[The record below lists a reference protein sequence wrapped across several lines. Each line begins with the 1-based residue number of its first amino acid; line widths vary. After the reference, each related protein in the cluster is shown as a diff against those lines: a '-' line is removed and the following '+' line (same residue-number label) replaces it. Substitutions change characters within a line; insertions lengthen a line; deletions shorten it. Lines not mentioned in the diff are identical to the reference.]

1 LGVGGVAIVVVVL
14 LFLLLLLLLRAWN
27 STAMMV
33 ERFLKSNGSRMK
45 YLLWDLEIAW
55 ATFNIL
61 SALRAATDRHP
72 TPSD

>member
-1 LGVGGVAIVVVVL
+1 
-14 LFLLLLLLLRAWN
+14 
-27 STAMMV
+27 MMV
-33 ERFLKSNGSRMK
+33 ERFLKSDGSRMK